1 LAWLKVA
8 TKLFPTPESN
18 EVVTSLSEQLQVS
31 VEVEPLGVFWALTP
45 KTQPVVKV
53 VVDM

>member
-1 LAWLKVA
+1 LA
-8 TKLFPTPESN
+8 TKLLPTPKPN
-18 EVVTSLSEQLQVS
+18 EVVTSLSEELQVR